1 MQLDIVEVTTALAQ
15 HVKADPSVAIIGAV
29 SDVMRHLRKSI
40 HCSLDDANLG
50 AEIKNWNK
58 NLREVVDKCL
68 TELAYKVALISIN
81 SYIKRCFFGFENSV
95 PILSNPI
102 SFHVCCKCFIY
113 YDQLLQDFQRDKKL
127 VAIGE
132 QVGDAG
138 PILDIMAVM
147 LENISNITVI
157 ARTMIS
163 AVYRTAQIVASLP
176 NLSYQN
182 KAKPNLWSFSMF

>member
-1 MQLDIVEVTTALAQ
+1 V
-15 HVKADPSVAIIGAV
+15 
-29 SDVMRHLRKSI
+29 
-40 HCSLDDANLG
+40 N
-50 AEIKNWNK
+50 
-58 NLREVVDKCL
+58 
-68 TELAYKVALISIN
+68 
-81 SYIKRCFFGFENSV
+81 
-95 PILSNPI
+95 
-102 SFHVCCKCFIY
+102 
-113 YDQLLQDFQRDKKL
+113 
-127 VAIGE
+127 IGE